1 MYRVWLNAEMLLSYI
16 LLKTLILKGTVDGDI
31 PGGSSVDINF
41 LDICS
46 VKILF
51 LSTLILLLVQVR
63 VPCRL
68 LCCMQRQ
75 SI

>member
-1 MYRVWLNAEMLLSYI
+1 MYRLWLNAKMLLCYI
-16 LLKTLILKGTVDGDI
+16 SLKALILKGTVDGDI

-51 LSTLILLLVQVR
+51 LSTLILLLVEVR
-63 VPCRL
+63 APCRL
-68 LCCMQRQ
+68 LCYMQRQ

>member
-1 MYRVWLNAEMLLSYI
+1 MYRLWLNAEMLLCYI
-16 LLKTLILKGTVDGDI
+16 LLKTLILKGTVDSDI

>member
-1 MYRVWLNAEMLLSYI
+1 MYRLWLNAEMLLCYI
-16 LLKTLILKGTVDGDI
+16 LLKTLILKGTVDI

-51 LSTLILLLVQVR
+51 LFTWILLLVQVR
-63 VPCRL
+63 APCRL